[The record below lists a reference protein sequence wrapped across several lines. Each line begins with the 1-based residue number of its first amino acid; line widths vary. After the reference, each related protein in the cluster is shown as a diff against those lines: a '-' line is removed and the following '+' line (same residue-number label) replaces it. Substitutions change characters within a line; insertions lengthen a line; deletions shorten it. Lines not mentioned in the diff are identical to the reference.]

1 MMQIKEKLEK
11 IVKENNLL
19 NENIEIKPVNVE
31 LDTTNI
37 NDYPLLNAKESLLRA
52 FFKGCVG
59 DAFTGNTG
67 EFKGT
72 IKEVLDN
79 NNMPQIIATLNAIMR
94 YLKKIDRTEHCIC
107 NEPEKCGKALSEFL
121 IKELPEKNI
130 GEIKIGIIGYQ
141 PAFIKQMVET
151 FGAEAVLVSDL
162 NFETVGRIKHGTII
176 YHGDMN
182 EHIIGSSDIV
192 LCTGST
198 AANGTLNEIVQLAEK
213 YNKRIIFYGTTIA
226 GVANLFNIERFCELG
241 K

>member
-1 MMQIKEKLEK
+1 MQIKEKLEK

-19 NENIEIKPVNVE
+19 NEYIEIMPVNVE

-37 NDYPLLNAKESLLRA
+37 KDYPLLNEKELLLRA
-52 FFKGCVG
+52 FFNGCVG
-59 DAFTGNTG
+59 DAFTGDIG

-72 IKEVLDN
+72 IKEMLYNDN
-79 NNMPQIIATLNAIMR
+79 TPQIIATLNAVMR
-94 YLKKIDRTEHCIC
+94 YLKKIDRTEHCTC
-107 NEPEKCGKALSEFL
+107 DEPEKCGKKFSEFL
-121 IKELPEKNI
+121 IKELPKKNI
-130 GEIKIGIIGYQ
+130 GDIEIGIIGYQ

-151 FGAEAVLVSDL
+151 FGAENVLVSDL
-162 NFETVGRIKHGTII
+162 NFENVGRIKHGTII

-182 EHIIGSSDIV
+182 EHIIGSSDII

-198 AANGTLNEIVQLAEK
+198 VANGTINEILELAKK

-226 GVANLFNIERFCELG
+226 GVANLFGIERFCELG